1 MSQDPYA
8 RHRDLISYLL
18 TSGANYRVIA
28 HQPCRTSEESAAAR
42 AAQGEPD
49 AVGAKALVVKLQR
62 DDTYALLVMPGTKK
76 MDNKAARQSL
86 GLFRFAN
93 QDELPAVTHG
103 LVPGSV
109 PPFGWPYLPGVKR
122 VYLDPEIVAA
132 PKVGFNAAALDR
144 SLVMTSAEYLRVLGD
159 YEDLY
164 PCQGNS
170 SVARHI
176 PSHDQPMHI
185 K

>member
-1 MSQDPYA
+1 MNNHD
-8 RHRDLISYLL
+8 RHRDLISYLV
-18 TSGANYRVIA
+18 TCGAKFRVIA
-28 HQPCRTSEESAAAR
+28 HPPCRTSEESAAAR
-42 AAQGEPD
+42 AAEGEPD

-109 PPFGWPYLPGVKR
+109 PPFGWPYLPGVKK

-132 PKVGFNAAALDR
+132 LKVGFNAAALDM

-164 PCQGNS
+164 PRQGNS
-170 SVARHI
+170 PLARHI